1 MCDDVIEYNPICLLP
16 SWESQVLLD
25 VAASL
30 QHLALHP
37 FIWGGG
43 GDGYGRKNREG
54 KSNVSSSPNPFLSQ
68 LLIDNGQAL
77 WKESQYYRV

>member
-16 SWESQVLLD
+16 SWESQVLRD

-37 FIWGGG
+37 FVWVGEMGMGGKT
-43 GDGYGRKNREG
+43 GRENQCLII
-54 KSNVSSSPNPFLSQ
+54 SQSLPLSAA
-68 LLIDNGQAL
+68 N
-77 WKESQYYRV
+77 